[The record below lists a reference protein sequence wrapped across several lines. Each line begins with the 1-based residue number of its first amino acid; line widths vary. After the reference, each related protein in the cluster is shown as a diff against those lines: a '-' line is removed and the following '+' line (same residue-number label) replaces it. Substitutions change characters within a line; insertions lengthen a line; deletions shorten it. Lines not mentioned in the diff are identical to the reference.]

1 MSQPPNDKRAPNP
14 GAPNPGAP
22 EPGTPEPGA
31 SAPADPRAAARA
43 ALEWLVMAGA
53 DEAIGDE
60 PVDRYAAAQA
70 AQAAR
75 NGARAAPAAAPRT
88 ATAAPSGQA
97 AASQPSAPQPS
108 APQRS
113 AAQPSAPA
121 PAAAQTPREHTPQP
135 GTAGRKSGEIPP
147 IWRPKGGELKT
158 AEQALASAREL
169 AARATTLDA
178 LREALASYD
187 GCALKQTATNL
198 VFADGALEA
207 RVMIVGEAP
216 GADEDRQGKPFVGV
230 SGQLLDRMLS
240 WIGFSRADNVYISNI
255 LFWRPP
261 GNRTPTA
268 AEVAACLPFVERH
281 IALKQPD
288 YLILSGGSSAKTLLG
303 KTEGVLK
310 LRGRWFSYQNPEMP
324 TPVPALVTL
333 HPAYLLRQPAAKRQA
348 WRDLLS
354 FKTAFEAGEDPTV

>member
-1 MSQPPNDKRAPNP
+1 MSQPPHHPNGP
-14 GAPNPGAP
+14 DDGHPPPDAA
-22 EPGTPEPGA
+22 
-31 SAPADPRAAARA
+31 RAAARA
-43 ALEWLVMAGA
+43 ALEWLIQAGA
-53 DEAIGDE
+53 DEAIGDQ
-60 PVDRYAAAQA
+60 PVDRYAAA
-70 AQAAR
+70 
-75 NGARAAPAAAPRT
+75 RAAKAGRTAPRPARGGDSAQPTARQADTPAAA
-88 ATAAPSGQA
+88 APTGKAGPASPAGDTRQPAGHGAPPHIPQA
-97 AASQPSAPQPS
+97 D
-108 APQRS
+108 
-113 AAQPSAPA
+113 
-121 PAAAQTPREHTPQP
+121 
-135 GTAGRKSGEIPP
+135 TAGRKSGEMPP

-158 AEQALASAREL
+158 AEQTLASAREL

-178 LREALASYD
+178 LRAALETYD

-198 VFADGALEA
+198 VFADGTPEA

-240 WIGFSRADNVYISNI
+240 WIGFSRAENVYISNV

-324 TPVPALVTL
+324 TPIPALVTL

-354 FKTAFEAGEDPTV
+354 FKTAFDAGADPTV

>member
-1 MSQPPNDKRAPNP
+1 MSQAPPPSDGPDDGHA
-14 GAPNPGAP
+14 ATDA
-22 EPGTPEPGA
+22 
-31 SAPADPRAAARA
+31 PRAAARA
-43 ALEWLVMAGA
+43 ALEWLIQAGA
-53 DEAIGDE
+53 DEAIGDQ
-60 PVDRYAAAQA
+60 PVDRYAAAQSAKAARTAARPTSGGDSAKPAA
-70 AQAAR
+70 AQQPDT
-75 NGARAAPAAAPRT
+75 PAAAP
-88 ATAAPSGQA
+88 PSGNA
-97 AASQPSAPQPS
+97 GPSSPAGGTRQPTGHGAP
-108 APQRS
+108 
-113 AAQPSAPA
+113 
-121 PAAAQTPREHTPQP
+121 EHTPQA
-135 GTAGRKSGEIPP
+135 GTAGRKSGEMPP

-158 AEQALASAREL
+158 AEQALASARDL
-169 AARATTLDA
+169 AARASTLAELRAA
-178 LREALASYD
+178 LDSYD

-198 VFADGALEA
+198 VFADGTPEA

-240 WIGFSRADNVYISNI
+240 WIGFSRAENVYISNI

-310 LRGRWFSYQNPEMP
+310 LRGHWFSYQNPEMA

-354 FKTAFEAGEDPTV
+354 FKTAFDAGTDPTV

>member
-1 MSQPPNDKRAPNP
+1 MSQAPPPSDGPDDGHA
-14 GAPNPGAP
+14 A
-22 EPGTPEPGA
+22 TD
-31 SAPADPRAAARA
+31 SPRAAARA
-43 ALEWLVMAGA
+43 ALEWLIQAGA
-53 DEAIGDE
+53 DEAIGDQ
-60 PVDRYAAAQA
+60 PVDRYAAAKA
-70 AQAAR
+70 AKAAR
-75 NGARAAPAAAPRT
+75 TAARPTGGGDSDKPAAARHT
-88 ATAAPSGQA
+88 DT
-97 AASQPSAPQPS
+97 
-108 APQRS
+108 
-113 AAQPSAPA
+113 
-121 PAAAQTPREHTPQP
+121 PAAALPTGSAGPSSPAGGTRQPTGHGAPEHTPQA
-135 GTAGRKSGEIPP
+135 GTAGRKSGEMPP

-158 AEQALASAREL
+158 AEQALASARDL
-169 AARATTLDA
+169 AARASTLDA
-178 LREALASYD
+178 LRTALESYD

-198 VFADGALEA
+198 VFADGTPEA

-240 WIGFSRADNVYISNI
+240 WIGFSRAENVYISNI

-310 LRGRWFSYQNPEMP
+310 LRGHWFSYQNPEMA

-333 HPAYLLRQPAAKRQA
+333 HPTYLLRQPAAKRQA
-348 WRDLLS
+348 WCDLLS
-354 FKTAFEAGEDPTV
+354 FKTAFEAGDDPTV